1 MLFSNVAPRAIA
13 LGLLIGVASAVP
25 AAAIPVSVYADGTT
39 DFGFDPTDVAAAI
52 AAGANAPLPV
62 GTLDDGVPWLTITTP
77 DGISGVKGKDK
88 ENPTSGS
95 SVWTLHIAA
104 NAPQSELQ
112 NFALVILGHDP
123 NDPIGKYKTENV
135 GLEVDTALPWLFITP
150 GGSVSTTGTTGSDP
164 VYVAFLLGDLEAGE
178 EYEMPIDYLLGQK
191 PKKGKNASGEK
202 VFMFPRY
209 TYAYV
214 SGVVVPEPSTLAL
227 LALGAATVGVV
238 ARRSR

>member
-1 MLFSNVAPRAIA
+1 MSFSNLPSRAIA
-13 LGLLIGVASAVP
+13 LGLLLALARAVP
-25 AAAIPVSVYADGTT
+25 AAALPVSVYADGTT
-39 DFGFDPTDVAAAI
+39 DFGFDPNDVAAAI
-52 AAGANAPLPV
+52 AAGANDPTSV
-62 GTLDDGVPWLTITTP
+62 GTMGSGVPWLTITTP

-88 ENPTSGS
+88 ENPTTGS

-123 NDPIGKYKTENV
+123 NDPVGKYKTENV
-135 GLEVDTALPWLFITP
+135 GLEIDTALPWLFVTP

-209 TYAYV
+209 AYAYV
-214 SGVVVPEPSTLAL
+214 SGVVVPEPSSLAL
-227 LALGAATVGVV
+227 LALGAASIGIA
-238 ARRSR
+238 ARRAR